1 MSSSRQVRLPVLAL
15 LAMALSTTEATDK
28 QSIASQDGGTRAS
41 MSEFLAN
48 LVAGKCNDP
57 ACTECNPAQQ
67 ASSDS
72 QATEGPA
79 AQAQAQAQA
88 QDSGAGQAAQESLI
102 ASGGIS
108 QSACRA
114 VGLTDS
120 DTGQAAQLKGTAAA
134 LITELEDLRDSL
146 LPGHADRLTA
156 EGQIGAIAQACS
168 WAISRLP
175 KQAA

>member
-1 MSSSRQVRLPVLAL
+1 MSSSRQISIPAVAL
-15 LAMALSTTEATDK
+15 LAMFAPPIDAATNAQT
-28 QSIASQDGGTRAS
+28 QSAADPAAASARA
-41 MSEFLAN
+41 FLAA
-48 LVAGKCNDP
+48 LIAGKCPDP

-67 ASSDS
+67 ANGDS

-79 AQAQAQAQA
+79 AQDTA
-88 QDSGAGQAAQESLI
+88 AGQAAQETLV

-146 LPGHADRLTA
+146 IAGSPDRLTA
-156 EGQIGAIAQACS
+156 EGQIGAVAQACS
-168 WAISRLP
+168 WAVSRLP
-175 KQAA
+175 KQAV

>member
-1 MSSSRQVRLPVLAL
+1 MRNPSPLNAISLLALVLSTPEAANKLRAATDNGAPAFLAAL
-15 LAMALSTTEATDK
+15 LA
-28 QSIASQDGGTRAS
+28 
-41 MSEFLAN
+41 
-48 LVAGKCNDP
+48 GKCDDP
-57 ACTECNPAQQ
+57 ACQGCNPAQQ
-67 ASSDS
+67 ANGDS

-79 AQAQAQAQA
+79 AAA
-88 QDSGAGQAAQESLI
+88 QDSGTDQAAQETLV

-156 EGQIGAIAQACS
+156 EGQIGAVAQACS

>member
-15 LAMALSTTEATDK
+15 LAMALSTTEAADK

-57 ACTECNPAQQ
+57 ACTECSPAQQ

-72 QATEGPA
+72 QTTDGTA
-79 AQAQAQAQA
+79 AQAQAQA

-134 LITELEDLRDSL
+134 LITELEDLRDRL

-168 WAISRLP
+168 WAVSRLP

>member
-1 MSSSRQVRLPVLAL
+1 MSSSRQVPLPVVAL
-15 LAMALSTTEATDK
+15 LAMALSTAEAADK
-28 QSIASQDGGTRAS
+28 QSTASQDGGTRAS
-41 MSEFLAN
+41 MPESLAN
-48 LVAGKCNDP
+48 LVAGKCTDP

-79 AQAQAQAQA
+79 AQA

-134 LITELEDLRDSL
+134 LITALEDLRDSL
-146 LPGHADRLTA
+146 TPGHADRLTA
-156 EGQIGAIAQACS
+156 EGQIGAVAQACS
-168 WAISRLP
+168 WAVSRLP

>member
-15 LAMALSTTEATDK
+15 LAMALSTPAAADK
-28 QSIASQDGGTRAS
+28 QPSASQEQDGGTRVP

-48 LVAGKCNDP
+48 LVAGKCTDP

-72 QATEGPA
+72 QATAGPA
-79 AQAQAQAQA
+79 AAA
-88 QDSGAGQAAQESLI
+88 QDSGAGQAAQETLVT
-102 ASGGIS
+102 SGGIS

-146 LPGHADRLTA
+146 TPGHADRLTA
-156 EGQIGAIAQACS
+156 EGQIGAVAQACS

>member
-1 MSSSRQVRLPVLAL
+1 MSSSRQISIPALAL
-15 LAMALSTTEATDK
+15 LAMFAPPIDAATNAQTEKAADPAASAAARNLLSAL
-28 QSIASQDGGTRAS
+28 I
-41 MSEFLAN
+41 
-48 LVAGKCNDP
+48 AGKCTDP

-72 QATEGPA
+72 QATAGPA
-79 AQAQAQAQA
+79 AAA
-88 QDSGAGQAAQESLI
+88 QDSGAGQAAQETVR

-134 LITELEDLRDSL
+134 LITELEDLRDSFT
-146 LPGHADRLTA
+146 PGSANRQTA
-156 EGQIGAIAQACS
+156 EDQIAAVTQACS
-168 WAISRLP
+168 WAVSRLP
-175 KQAA
+175 KHAA

>member
-1 MSSSRQVRLPVLAL
+1 MSSPRQVRLPVLAL
-15 LAMALSTTEATDK
+15 LAMALSTAEAADK
-28 QSIASQDGGTRAS
+28 QSTASQDGGTRAS
-41 MSEFLAN
+41 MPEFLAN
-48 LVAGKCNDP
+48 LVAGKCTDP

-72 QATEGPA
+72 QATAGPA
-79 AQAQAQAQA
+79 AAA
-88 QDSGAGQAAQESLI
+88 QDSGAGQAAQETLVT
-102 ASGGIS
+102 SGGIS

-146 LPGHADRLTA
+146 TPGHADRLTA
-156 EGQIGAIAQACS
+156 EDQIGAVAHACS
-168 WAISRLP
+168 WAVSRLP
-175 KQAA
+175 RQAA

>member
-1 MSSSRQVRLPVLAL
+1 MSSSRQISIPALAL
-15 LAMALSTTEATDK
+15 LAMFAPQIDAATNAQTEKAADPAASAAARNLLSAL
-28 QSIASQDGGTRAS
+28 I
-41 MSEFLAN
+41 
-48 LVAGKCNDP
+48 AGKCTDP

-79 AQAQAQAQA
+79 AAA
-88 QDSGAGQAAQESLI
+88 QDSGTGQAAQETLV

-114 VGLTDS
+114 VGLIDD
-120 DTGQAAQLKGTAAA
+120 DTGEAAQFKGPAAA
-134 LITELEDLRDSL
+134 LITALEDLRDSL
-146 LPGHADRLTA
+146 TPGHADRLTA

-168 WAISRLP
+168 WAVSRLP